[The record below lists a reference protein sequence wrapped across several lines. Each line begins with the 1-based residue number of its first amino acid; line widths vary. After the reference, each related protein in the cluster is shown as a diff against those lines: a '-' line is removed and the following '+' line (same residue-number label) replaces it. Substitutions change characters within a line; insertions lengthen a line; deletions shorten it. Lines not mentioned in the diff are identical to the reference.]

1 MGQKWLK
8 IARNCPKP
16 KYDLY
21 MNIKDSFAKAKR
33 IGLFDSGLGG
43 LSVLKQLLM
52 LPDLANDL
60 EFISEKNQNSLSKI
74 NTLKKEYVYFADT
87 FRCPYGGRSQGEI
100 QQFVEQIVRWL
111 AQNDV
116 DLVIMACNTSAAL
129 VEPARRTEFSL
140 PMIDLLHST
149 GDIVQKNAYK
159 RIGVMST
166 MATAKTKAFS
176 KAIEK
181 KQPQA
186 QVFELACPDLVPLVE
201 SNKTKSREAVE
212 ALRPY
217 AKELI
222 AHNVDAIIYGCTHF
236 PFLHESMRR
245 CLTELNAQH
254 TEMIDPAVCLSEKLL
269 GMSLVD
275 MQVYKPD
282 FSDLNNRCRF
292 VTTGNIET
300 FKTGINNNLG
310 LPFTQIEHVSVG
322 ELALS
327 ETNKSKSNSPS
338 NIQL

>member
-8 IARNCPKP
+8 TALNSSNP
-16 KYDLY
+16 KYDSY
-21 MNIKDSFAKAKR
+21 MNIKDSFAKAKC

-52 LPDLANDL
+52 LPDLNDQSYK
-60 EFISEKNQNSLSKI
+60 SEENQNSPSTTNAI
-74 NTLKKEYVYFADT
+74 KKEYVYFADT
-87 FRCPYGGRSQGEI
+87 ARCPYGGRSQAEI
-100 QQFVEQIVRWL
+100 QTFVEQIVEWL
-111 AQNDV
+111 FQNNV

-129 VEPARRTEFSL
+129 VEPARRSGFSL

-149 GDIVQKNAYK
+149 GDIVQKNAYT

-176 KAIEK
+176 KAIKK
-181 KQPQA
+181 KQPQVE
-186 QVFELACPDLVPLVE
+186 VFELACPDLVPLVE

-212 ALRPY
+212 ALSPY

-236 PFLHESMRR
+236 PFLHDSMRR
-245 CLTELNAQH
+245 CLTELNALD
-254 TEMIDPAVCLSEKLL
+254 TKMIDPAVCLSEELL
-269 GMSLVD
+269 GMSLTN
-275 MQVYKPD
+275 MQVYQND
-282 FSDLNNRCRF
+282 FCDLNNRCRF

-300 FKTGINNNLG
+300 FAAGINNNLG
-310 LPFTQIEHVSVG
+310 LPFTQIDQVSVG
-322 ELALS
+322 ELTLS
-327 ETNKSKSNSPS
+327 ETSVNTTPS

>member
-8 IARNCPKP
+8 IALNSSNP
-16 KYDLY
+16 KYDSY

-52 LPDLANDL
+52 LPDLNDQSDK
-60 EFISEKNQNSLSKI
+60 SEENQNSPSKT
-74 NTLKKEYVYFADT
+74 NTIKKEYVYFADT
-87 FRCPYGGRSQGEI
+87 ARCPYGGRSQAEI
-100 QQFVEQIVRWL
+100 QRFVEQIVEWL
-111 AQNDV
+111 SQNDV

-129 VEPARRTEFSL
+129 VEPSKRSEFSL
-140 PMIDLLHST
+140 AMIDLLHST

-176 KAIEK
+176 KAIKK

-186 QVFELACPDLVPLVE
+186 DVFELACPDLVPLVE
-201 SNKTKSREAVE
+201 GNKTKSREAVE
-212 ALRPY
+212 ALSPY

-245 CLTELNAQH
+245 CLNELNAQH
-254 TEMIDPAVCLSEKLL
+254 TEMIDPAVCLSEELL
-269 GMSLVD
+269 GISLTN
-275 MQVYKPD
+275 MQVYQPD
-282 FSDLNNRCRF
+282 FSDLNKRCRF

-300 FKTGINNNLG
+300 FAAGINNNLG
-310 LPFTQIEHVSVG
+310 LPFTQIEQVSIG
-322 ELALS
+322 ELTLN
-327 ETNKSKSNSPS
+327 ETSVNTTPS
-338 NIQL
+338 NIQI

>member
-1 MGQKWLK
+1 
-8 IARNCPKP
+8 
-16 KYDLY
+16 

-52 LPDLANDL
+52 LPDLNDMGDL
-60 EFISEKNQNSLSKI
+60 CEKNQNSPSKL
-74 NTLKKEYVYFADT
+74 NSHKKEYVYFADT
-87 FRCPYGGRSQGEI
+87 ARCPYGGRSQGEI
-100 QQFVEQIVRWL
+100 EQFVGQIVQWL

-129 VEPARRTEFSL
+129 VEPARRTGFSL

-159 RIGVMST
+159 RIGVMAT

-186 QVFELACPDLVPLVE
+186 EVFELACPDLVPLVE

-212 ALRPY
+212 ALSPY

-245 CLTELNAQH
+245 CLTELSAQH
-254 TEMIDPAVCLSEKLL
+254 TEMIDPAVCLSEELL
-269 GMSLVD
+269 GMSLTN
-275 MQVYKPD
+275 MQMYPPD
-282 FSDLNNRCRF
+282 FADLNNRCRF

-300 FKTGINNNLG
+300 FRIGINNNLG
-310 LPFTQIEHVSVG
+310 LPFTQIEHLSVG
-322 ELALS
+322 ELAVG
-327 ETNKSKSNSPS
+327 ETNKSRNNSAS

>member
-1 MGQKWLK
+1 
-8 IARNCPKP
+8 
-16 KYDLY
+16 

-52 LPDLANDL
+52 LPDLNDRSNK
-60 EFISEKNQNSLSKI
+60 SEENQNSLSTT
-74 NTLKKEYVYFADT
+74 NTNKKEYVYFADT
-87 FRCPYGGRSQGEI
+87 ARCPYGGRSQAEI
-100 QQFVEQIVRWL
+100 QKFVEQIVEWL
-111 AQNDV
+111 SQNDV

-129 VEPARRTEFSL
+129 VEPARRTQFSL

-149 GDIVQKNAYK
+149 GDIVQKNAYR

-166 MATAKTKAFS
+166 MATAKTRAFS
-176 KAIEK
+176 KAIKK

-186 QVFELACPDLVPLVE
+186 EVFELACPDLVPLVE

-212 ALRPY
+212 ALSPY

-245 CLTELNAQH
+245 CLTELNAQQ
-254 TEMIDPAVCLSEKLL
+254 TEMIDPAICLSEELL
-269 GMSLVD
+269 GMSLTN
-275 MQVYKPD
+275 MQVHQLD
-282 FSDLNNRCRF
+282 FFDLNKRCRF
-292 VTTGNIET
+292 VTTGNIES
-300 FKTGINNNLG
+300 FAAGINNNLG
-310 LPFTQIEHVSVG
+310 LPFTQIEQVSIG
-322 ELALS
+322 ELTLN
-327 ETNKSKSNSPS
+327 ETSVNTTPS